1 MAHERVLE
9 ALQGDLSAVSALR
22 VLQLYYERMGCTPEV
37 GRPRLPL
44 PFPLPLSLLPL
55 PSCIPVLCRA
65 EGPWA
70 PAPGLS
76 SQYSLRMAR
85 CVRAAALC
93 VGAQAVGRRAMV

>member
-44 PFPLPLSLLPL
+44 PAPSLPL
-55 PSCIPVLCRA
+55 PA
-65 EGPWA
+65 
-70 PAPGLS
+70 LS
-76 SQYSLRMAR
+76 PSS
-85 CVRAAALC
+85 
-93 VGAQAVGRRAMV
+93 AVPR